1 MYRLVVSLPKDRRA
15 AGRFSLLSPGG
26 SVMVHGACL
35 GKADNQRAA
44 KEGNPK
50 RSTTLP
56 YGDTPTGRYAPARVR
71 EFDPPHRTLGPWA
84 IPLIGEEGDALEAMR
99 DGGEDKPPRD
109 ELYVHAGRGD
119 EKLIPTYGCLRLLD
133 RDLVKIANIVGQEL
147 VEVTIDEKAV
157 EHA

>member
-26 SVMVHGACL
+26 SVVAHGACL
-35 GKADNQRAA
+35 GKADNLRA
-44 KEGNPK
+44 KNEGNPDRK
-50 RSTTLP
+50 TTLP
-56 YGDTPTGRYAPARVR
+56 YGDTPTGRYKPARVMAFNPR
-71 EFDPPHRTLGPWA
+71 HKVLGDWA
-84 IPLIGEEGDALEAMR
+84 IPMIGVEGDALEAMR
-99 DGGEDKPPRD
+99 DGGEEKPPRT

-133 RDLVKIANIVGQEL
+133 RDLVKIVNIVGNEL
-147 VEVTIDEKAV
+147 IEIEIAEKAV